1 MTAAEHDTAHV
12 PLIAK
17 GHGAG
22 DVLEAW
28 KWRVLEEGP
37 GLLVVE
43 CDLPEQLKNPQG
55 QLFGGFTPTYVDFVA
70 IQTVHTLDPES
81 KNPEAPRNWM
91 VTINMRCDYF
101 EPIMGPTFRVKGEI
115 INQRGL
121 TSLVS
126 TTFYTDAADTDAGET
141 VAAYAITTLRM
152 VPGVTIPSEPAPNGS
167 GDAPMT

>member
-1 MTAAEHDTAHV
+1 MTAADHDTAHV

-70 IQTVHTLDPES
+70 IQTIHTLYPDAR
-81 KNPEAPRNWM
+81 NPEAPRNWM

-121 TSLVS
+121 NSLVS
-126 TTFYTDAADTDAGET
+126 TTFFTGPDDGGTHEIM
-141 VAAYAITTLRM
+141 AAYAITTLRM
-152 VPGVTIPSEPAPNGS
+152 MPGITIPPPS
-167 GDAPMT
+167 

>member
-1 MTAAEHDTAHV
+1 MISDDSGGPERPDSTV
-12 PLIAK
+12 PTSAVPTSPFIPT

-28 KWRVLEEGP
+28 NWRVLEEAP

-43 CDLPEQLKNPQG
+43 CHLPERLKNPQG

-70 IQTVHTLDPES
+70 IQTVHTLNPAS
-81 KNPEAPRNWM
+81 KDPEAPRNWM

-101 EPIMGPTFRVKGEI
+101 EPILGPSFVVRGEL

-121 TSLVS
+121 TSLVA
-126 TTFYTDAADTDAGET
+126 TKFFVGEEMAAH
-141 VAAYAITTLRM
+141 AITTLRM
-152 VPGVTIPSEPAPNGS
+152 MPGMTVPA
-167 GDAPMT
+167 